1 MLDIFFFYH
10 YLTQDGFP
18 FSMEHRHSDYTASN
32 L

>member
-1 MLDIFFFYH
+1 MLDIFFYH